1 MKPLDIA
8 PPSAPAPPL
17 RARLGGESL
26 ERLRKLAADIEA
38 ALERRK
44 QIAKAAAK

>member
-8 PPSAPAPPL
+8 PQPAPAPPL
-17 RARLGGESL
+17 RAPLDGVQL

-38 ALERRK
+38 ALARRN
-44 QIAKAAAK
+44 QIAKAASK